1 MTSLSRVHPPSP
13 KDSLLSQV
21 CAEGFGEDMWR
32 LGERT
37 MLNHCTLGPRC
48 RVCRIRVRTDDR
60 TVGARTAVKGYSRM
74 TQWYKW
80 SVLYISVLGCRL

>member
-37 MLNHCTLGPRC
+37 MLNHRTLGPRC
-48 RVCRIRVRTDDR
+48 RVCRIRV
-60 TVGARTAVKGYSRM
+60 
-74 TQWYKW
+74 
-80 SVLYISVLGCRL
+80 